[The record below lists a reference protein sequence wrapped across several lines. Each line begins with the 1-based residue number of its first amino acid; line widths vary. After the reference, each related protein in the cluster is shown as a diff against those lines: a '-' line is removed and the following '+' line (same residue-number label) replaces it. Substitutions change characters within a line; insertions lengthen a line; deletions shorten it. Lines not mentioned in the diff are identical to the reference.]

1 MNPPR
6 QTNPS
11 STHRGLASL
20 ALLPLFLGGAHA
32 APILTAGKPAEL
44 SLRAAGEHGI
54 RVTLKPLQ
62 FAPDLPESPALLPQN
77 KEPLLRLRELEEA
90 KEITANGL
98 KVSLKPNPLNVRV
111 SSADGVLIQELTF
124 HDDGSITFPTDDQP
138 ILGLGE
144 GGPKPG
150 KDWKNTP
157 VEFDRRG
164 RMFEMQPRWQSD
176 AYGSRNPVA
185 LLAGTRGW
193 GLYFATPWGKVDL
206 SKPDAGRF
214 LPMEAKSPEGMRQ
227 TFANQHL
234 QLGKGIPPLEKF
246 IPGLLDVF
254 VFDAR
259 EPAAF
264 LKDIATISGPA
275 VLPPKWALGYM
286 QSHRTLEDDA
296 EMVKLVD
303 TFREKHI
310 PLDAVIYLGT
320 GFTPRG
326 WNRKQPSFEF
336 NPEVF
341 TRDPAKVIADFHT
354 RNTKVV
360 LHMVPWDRDR
370 LPLLD
375 DAHLM
380 DYWKQHEPLVKAGV
394 DGWWPDEG
402 DWFDL
407 HERIERHKL
416 YYEGPLSMQPDRRPW
431 SLHRNGYLGVARWG
445 GWIWSG
451 DTQSTWKS
459 LEAQIAVGINH
470 SLSLSPYWGSDI
482 GGFFSTPE
490 LTGELYARWFQFGA
504 FCPSF
509 RAHGRTWWTR
519 LPWGWGLDSLGPV
532 EDKEPPNLSELK
544 NAAIEPVVKRYAE
557 LRYQLLSYNYT
568 LAHEARELGLP
579 FMRAMWLH
587 YPSDPQARKTGNQY
601 LWGRD
606 LLIAPVFEKGAT
618 KREVYLPAGEWY
630 DFWTGERQQGGQMIT
645 RAVDLAT
652 MPIFVR
658 AGAVLPIDP
667 IRQYTDEMVKEP
679 LTIRIYRGAD
689 GSAQLYQ
696 DDGSSNR
703 YLKGESSLTSFSWD
717 DDAAKLVIAP
727 LKSPAHQQSSRS
739 LLRIELLPGREVK
752 MVDYVGE
759 ATTVSF

>member
-1 MNPPR
+1 M
-6 QTNPS
+6 
-11 STHRGLASL
+11 
-20 ALLPLFLGGAHA
+20 
-32 APILTAGKPAEL
+32 
-44 SLRAAGEHGI
+44 GEHGI
-54 RVTLKPLQ
+54 RITLKPLQ
-62 FAPDLPESPALLPQN
+62 FAPDLPGNPVLPEPN
-77 KEPLLRLRELEEA
+77 KEPLLRLRELDVP

-98 KVSLKPNPLNVRV
+98 KVFVRPDPLNVRV
-111 SSADGVLIQELTF
+111 STTGGALIQELTF
-124 HDDGSITFPTDDQP
+124 HDDGSIAFPIDDQP

-150 KDWKNTP
+150 KDWKHAP

-206 SKPDAGRF
+206 SKPDTGRV
-214 LPMEAKSPEGMRQ
+214 LPMEARSPEGMRQ

-234 QLGKGIPPLEKF
+234 QLGKGIPPLEKVV
-246 IPGLLDVF
+246 PGHLDFF

-264 LKDIATISGPA
+264 LKDIAALTGPA

-296 EMVKLVD
+296 AMLKIVD
-303 TFREKHI
+303 TFREKRL

-326 WNRKQPSFEF
+326 WNKTQPSFEF

-341 TRDPAKVIADFHT
+341 KRDPALVIADFHK

-380 DYWKQHEPLVKAGV
+380 DYWKQHHALVKAGV

-407 HERIERHKL
+407 HERIKRHQL
-416 YYEGPLSMQPDRRPW
+416 YYEGPLSSQPDRRPW
-431 SLHRNGYLGVARWG
+431 SLHRNGYLGIARWG
-445 GWIWSG
+445 GWVWSG

-490 LTGELYARWFQFGA
+490 LTGELYVRWFQFAA

-532 EDKEPPNLSELK
+532 EDKEPPLLSELN
-544 NAAIEPVVKRYAE
+544 NAAIEPVVRRYAE

-568 LAHEARELGLP
+568 LAYEARQHGLP

-587 YPSDPQARKTGNQY
+587 YPGDPKASKLGNQY

-606 LLIAPVFEKGAT
+606 LLIAPVFEKGAS
-618 KREVYLPAGEWY
+618 KREVYLPAGEWF
-630 DFWTGERQQGGQMIT
+630 DFWSGERHQGGKTIS
-645 RAVDLAT
+645 RSVDLAT
-652 MPIFVR
+652 MPVFVR
-658 AGAVLPIDP
+658 AGAILPLDP
-667 IRQYTDEMVKEP
+667 VRQYTGERMKEP
-679 LTIRIYRGAD
+679 VTIRVYRGAD
-689 GSAQLYQ
+689 GSASLYQ
-696 DDGSSNR
+696 DDGGNNE
-703 YLKGESSLTSFSWD
+703 YLKGTSSLTLFSWD
-717 DDAAKLVIAP
+717 DKNGKLTVKPEASSGHRLTFVGP
-727 LKSPAHQQSSRS
+727 LN
-739 LLRIELLPGREVK
+739 IELIPDGRSKVIE
-752 MVDYVGE
+752 YGGQE
-759 ATTVSF
+759 LTVTF

>member
-1 MNPPR
+1 MLV
-6 QTNPS
+6 TI
-11 STHRGLASL
+11 AD
-20 ALLPLFLGGAHA
+20 AV
-32 APILTAGKPAEL
+32 PIMTAGKPAEL
-44 SLRAAGEHGI
+44 NIRAAGEHGI
-54 RVTLKPLQ
+54 RVTLKPLD
-62 FAPDLPESPALLPQN
+62 FAPEFPLNPALLEQN
-77 KEPLLRLRELEEA
+77 EAPLLRLRDLDEA
-90 KEITANGL
+90 KEIKTNGL
-98 KVSLKPNPLNVRV
+98 KVSLKPNQLTVRV
-111 SSADGVLIQELTF
+111 SSPEGALIQELTF
-124 HDDGSITFPTDDQP
+124 HEDGSIAFPTDDQP

-144 GGPKPG
+144 GGPKPA
-150 KDWKNTP
+150 KDWKNTV

-164 RMFEMQPRWQSD
+164 RLFEMQPRWQSD

-185 LLAGTRGW
+185 LLVGTRGW

-206 SKPDAGRF
+206 SKPDSGRF
-214 LPMEAKSPEGMRQ
+214 LPIEARPPEGMRQ
-227 TFANQHL
+227 SHANQHL
-234 QLGKGIPPLEKF
+234 QLGKGIPPMEHF
-246 IPGLLDVF
+246 VSGLKDVF
-254 VFDAR
+254 VFDVR
-259 EPAAF
+259 EPTAF
-264 LKDIATISGPA
+264 LKDLSTLSGQA

-296 EMVKLVD
+296 QMLKIVD
-303 TFREKHI
+303 TFREKRI

-326 WNRKQPSFEF
+326 WNKPQPSFES

-341 TRDPAKVIADFHT
+341 KRDPAKVIADFHE
-354 RNTKVV
+354 RNAKVV

-380 DYWKQHEPLVKAGV
+380 DYWKQHTGLVAAGV

-407 HERIERHKL
+407 HERIKRHQL
-416 YYEGPLSMQPDRRPW
+416 YYEGPISTQPDRRPW
-431 SLHRNGYLGVARWG
+431 SLHRNGHLGIARWG
-445 GWIWSG
+445 GWVWSG

-490 LTGELYARWFQFGA
+490 LTGELYARWFQFSA

-532 EDKEPPNLSELK
+532 EDKEPPKLSELK
-544 NAAIEPVVKRYAE
+544 NAAIEPIARRYSE

-568 LAHEARELGLP
+568 LAHEARERGLP

-587 YPSDPQARKTGNQY
+587 YPGDSQARGIGNQY

-618 KREVYLPAGEWY
+618 KRDVYLPAGDWY
-630 DFWTGERQQGGQMIT
+630 DFWSGERHRGGGTIS

-658 AGAVLPIDP
+658 AGTILPLDP
-667 IRQYTDEMVKEP
+667 IRQHTGEAVHEP
-679 LTIRIYRGAD
+679 LTLRIYRGAD
-689 GSAQLYQ
+689 GTGQLYQ
-696 DDGSSNR
+696 DDGSSNG
-703 YLKGESSLTSFSWD
+703 YLKGASSLTALSWD
-717 DDAAKLVIAP
+717 DKNTKLTIAP
-727 LKSPAHQQSSRS
+727 QNPQAHRQSYKGS
-739 LLRIELLPGREVK
+739 LRIELIPGGEVK
-752 MVDYVGE
+752 SADYVGQPI
-759 ATTVSF
+759 SIGF